1 MKKRRSFR
9 KPHRVKKKKSILR
22 SRLFWYSTLI
32 LTITGIIFY
41 YLFFSKTFQ
50 IKEVVVVGEEVISEN
65 KIKEI
70 VPKENIF
77 LIDISK
83 IRTNILENFLPI
95 ANVDIKR
102 EFPDKL
108 NIIITERVA
117 VGIWCEQENCF
128 LIDKDGV
135 AFERAL
141 PEINLI
147 KIFSQKE
154 LLKKEKIEQILKIQQ
169 ELNRKE
175 IQLKWAKIVSEE
187 RLNVKTTE
195 NWEIYFNLMRDDFS
209 KQIFNL
215 GIIMREKI
223 SPERRKNLEY
233 IDLRFD
239 KIFIY
244 PHQ

>member
-9 KPHRVKKKKSILR
+9 KPHRIKKKRSIFKSW
-22 SRLFWYSTLI
+22 LFWLLVFILI
-32 LTITGIIFY
+32 IVSIIFY

-50 IKEVVVVGEEVISEN
+50 IKEIVIIGQEKISKN
-65 KIKEI
+65 QIKEI

-83 IRTNILENFLPI
+83 IKTNILENFLPI
-95 ANVDIKR
+95 ANVNVRR

-108 NIIITERVA
+108 NITITERVA

-128 LIDKDGV
+128 LIDKDGII
-135 AFERAL
+135 FKSAL
-141 PEINLI
+141 PETNLI
-147 KIFSQKE
+147 EIFSEKE

-175 IQLKWAKIVSEE
+175 IQIKEAKIVSEE
-187 RLNVKTTE
+187 RLNIKTTE
-195 NWEIYFNLMRDDFS
+195 NWEIYFNLMRDDLS

-215 GIIMREKI
+215 GIVMREKI
-223 SPERRKNLEY
+223 SVERRKNLQY

-244 PHQ
+244 PHK